1 MNIITLTSD
10 YGTKDFF
17 ISAIKGSI
25 LSELPDTNIID
36 ISHEIIPFH
45 LNECAYIVK
54 NAYPNFPKNSVHI
67 IAINENMQAE
77 GAEKDNHN
85 QHIAAYIDGHYF
97 ITADS
102 GVLSLIFPKHQPTEM
117 VSINISG
124 EYETELFP
132 SKDVFVRAACHILR
146 GGKLSVLG
154 QILTSFKS
162 FTPHLPSEINNG
174 ESLVGEVIYIDR
186 FGNIITNIE
195 KDFFTQHKRERDFII
210 HLPRGNKVY
219 KINKTYSD
227 VKESEIVILFNS
239 SRLLEIA
246 INRADK
252 NAKSGASTLLGIKEG
267 DPIFINFL
275 KK

>member
-25 LSELPDTNIID
+25 LSELPDTKIID
-36 ISHEIIPFH
+36 ISHEITPFH
-45 LNECAYIVK
+45 LSECAYIVK

-67 IAINENMQAE
+67 IAIDT
-77 GAEKDNHN
+77 EKAKHN
-85 QHIAAYIDGHYF
+85 QHIVAYIDGHYF

-102 GVLSLIFPKHQPTEM
+102 GVLSLIFPKTQPTEM

-132 SKDVFVRAACHILR
+132 SKDVFVRVACHILR
-146 GGKLSVLG
+146 GGKPSILG
-154 QILTSFKS
+154 QSLTSFKA

-252 NAKSGASTLLGIKEG
+252 NAESGASTLLGIKEG